1 MIYFINKKTNL
12 RQKIDILMTKTA
24 FSNNE
29 YEKNVLFLYLKSIS
43 IYMINFKHKHAV
55 VTGASSGIGAAIAKQ
70 LAKEG
75 CNLFL
80 TGLGAQQ
87 LLETE
92 KACRDIND
100 VTVYCKEC
108 NFSDYSS
115 IDELVTF
122 IKGKN
127 VTIDLFVLNAG
138 ISQRAKA
145 FETAFET
152 DQKIMQVNYWSSVY
166 LIKQFRE
173 EILASKHTSISVTTS
188 LAGLFGFPLRTSY
201 CSSKHALFGFF
212 ESMDLEYDNISVTF
226 LIPGRIN
233 TPISKS
239 ALMGDGKRYE
249 KMDPGQ
255 AKGLDVDI
263 AARKAVKAI
272 KKKKHRKLIGKYELL
287 MAHINR
293 YLPGLYYVLSKHI
306 SPT

>member
-1 MIYFINKKTNL
+1 MALKNGRMIC
-12 RQKIDILMTKTA
+12 
-24 FSNNE
+24 
-29 YEKNVLFLYLKSIS
+29 LYRR
-43 IYMINFKHKHAV
+43 HAI

-80 TGLGAQQ
+80 TGLGEKQ
-87 LLETE
+87 LRETVD
-92 KACRDIND
+92 ACEAINN
-100 VTVYCKEC
+100 VAVFWKESD
-108 NFSDYSS
+108 FSDYSS
-115 IDELVTF
+115 IDEF
-122 IKGKN
+122 IAYVKEID
-127 VTIDLFVLNAG
+127 VPIDLFVLNAG

-145 FETAFET
+145 FDTDFET
-152 DQKIMQVNYWSSVY
+152 DKTIMQINYWSSVY
-166 LIKQFRE
+166 LIKQFRN
-173 EILASKHTSISVTTS
+173 EILNSEHTSISVTTS

-212 ESMDLEYDNISVTF
+212 ESMDLEYDNVSVTF

-239 ALMGDGKRYE
+239 ALMGDGKRYD

-255 AKGLDVDI
+255 ANGLDVDK
-263 AARKAVKAI
+263 AAKIAVKAI

-293 YLPGLYYVLSKHI
+293 YLPRLYYVLSKHI

>member
-1 MIYFINKKTNL
+1 
-12 RQKIDILMTKTA
+12 MT
-24 FSNNE
+24 
-29 YEKNVLFLYLKSIS
+29 
-43 IYMINFKHKHAV
+43 MINLKDKYAL

-80 TGLGAQQ
+80 TGQNKERLQ
-87 LLETE
+87 ETKRSCE
-92 KACRDIND
+92 SMGVEVFA
-100 VTVYCKEC
+100 KES
-108 NFSDYSS
+108 NFEEYSS
-115 IDELVTF
+115 IDDFVQF
-122 IKGKN
+122 VKSHNIN
-127 VTIDLFVLNAG
+127 IDLFVLNAG

-145 FETAFET
+145 FETDFAT

-166 LIKQFRE
+166 LIKQFKD
-173 EILASKHTSISVTTS
+173 EIVNSRHTSIAVTTS

-212 ESMDLEYDNISVTF
+212 EAMDLEYDNVSVTF

-233 TPISKS
+233 TNISKS
-239 ALMGDGKRYE
+239 ALLGDGRPYE

-255 AKGLDVDI
+255 AKGLGVDK
-263 AARKAVKAI
+263 AAKVAVRAI

-287 MAHINR
+287 MAYINR
-293 YLPGLYYVLSKHI
+293 YLPSLYYILSKHI

>member
-1 MIYFINKKTNL
+1 MALKNRRMICFY
-12 RQKIDILMTKTA
+12 R
-24 FSNNE
+24 
-29 YEKNVLFLYLKSIS
+29 
-43 IYMINFKHKHAV
+43 KHAI

-80 TGLGAQQ
+80 TGLGLDQ
-87 LLETE
+87 LEETKKSCE
-92 KACRDIND
+92 SNGVKVHII
-100 VTVYCKEC
+100 ES
-108 NFSDYSS
+108 NFADYSS
-115 IDELVTF
+115 IDNMVEFV
-122 IKGKN
+122 KSHN
-127 VTIDLFVLNAG
+127 VNIDLFVLNAG

-145 FETAFET
+145 FDTDFET
-152 DQKIMQVNYWSSVY
+152 DKTIMQINYWSSVY
-166 LIKQFRE
+166 LIKQFRN
-173 EILASKHTSISVTTS
+173 EILNSEHTSISVTTS

-212 ESMDLEYDNISVTF
+212 ESMDLEYDNVSVTF

-239 ALMGDGKRYE
+239 ALMGDGKRYD

-255 AKGLDVDI
+255 ANGLDVDK
-263 AARKAVKAI
+263 AAKIAVKAI

-293 YLPGLYYVLSKHI
+293 YLPRLYYVLSKHI

>member
-1 MIYFINKKTNL
+1 
-12 RQKIDILMTKTA
+12 
-24 FSNNE
+24 
-29 YEKNVLFLYLKSIS
+29 
-43 IYMINFKHKHAV
+43 MINFKDKYAL

-70 LAKEG
+70 LSKEG

-80 TGLGAQQ
+80 TGVNKERLEETKKSCESLGVKVIA
-87 LLETE
+87 
-92 KACRDIND
+92 
-100 VTVYCKEC
+100 KE
-108 NFSDYSS
+108 SDFAEYSS
-115 IDELVTF
+115 IDDFVQFVKSHNT
-122 IKGKN
+122 N
-127 VTIDLFVLNAG
+127 IDLFVLNAG

-145 FETAFET
+145 FETDFAT

-166 LIKQFRE
+166 LIKQFKD
-173 EILASKHTSISVTTS
+173 EIVNSKHTSVAVTTS

-212 ESMDLEYDNISVTF
+212 EAMDLEYDNVTVTF

-233 TPISKS
+233 TNISKS
-239 ALMGDGKRYE
+239 ALLGDGQRYD

-255 AKGLDVDI
+255 ANGLDVDK
-263 AARKAVKAI
+263 AAKVAVKAI

-293 YLPGLYYVLSKHI
+293 YLPSLYYILSKHI